1 MSSWRYAKWM
11 NNFKTKETPTQNL
24 NLMFLI
30 QQAWTKS
37 ELLKTT
43 DFQKIS
49 YRWMV
54 KLILAFK

>member
-1 MSSWRYAKWM
+1 M
-11 NNFKTKETPTQNL
+11 NNCKTKETPTQNL
-24 NLMFLI
+24 ILMFLI

-54 KLILAFK
+54 MLILAKKRR